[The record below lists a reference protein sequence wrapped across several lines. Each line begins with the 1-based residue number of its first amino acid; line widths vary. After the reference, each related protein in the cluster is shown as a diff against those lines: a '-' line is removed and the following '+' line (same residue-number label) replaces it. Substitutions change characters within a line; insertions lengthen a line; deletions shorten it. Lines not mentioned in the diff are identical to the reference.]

1 MGFGFH
7 LSSEVVD
14 VMLRPIVSR
23 KQGRAATYFLWVHD
37 KTMKHHRMHESTVFR
52 LIRCTHDIISFL
64 KKVVCDW
71 QGIALSMMWIFLL
84 EWTVFVSRRENFT
97 ESPKGQSQ
105 AEWTYNPKL
114 SAQLCWTLKWL
125 RPKAQF
131 YDPECFKN
139 YNTLLES
146 LKKKTILYFTN
157 LKSRCNSLPDSPDF
171 QGTCSALAAK
181 NWRLVAI
188 SLSSSFNRCSSSF
201 FCRFFNFSF
210 SATFASKNDART
222 GVKRRLE
229 ASDSIYEHLHCHCHV
244 LWCNINSWKWCSN

>member
-1 MGFGFH
+1 MT
-7 LSSEVVD
+7 S
-14 VMLRPIVSR
+14 
-23 KQGRAATYFLWVHD
+23 
-37 KTMKHHRMHESTVFR
+37 FR
-52 LIRCTHDIISFL
+52 SL
-64 KKVVCDW
+64 KRFVCDW

-84 EWTVFVSRRENFT
+84 EWTVFVSRRENFR
-97 ESPKGQSQ
+97 ESSKRQSQ

-114 SAQLCWTLKWL
+114 SAQLCWTLKWW

-157 LKSRCNSLPDSPDF
+157 LKSGCNSLPESPDF

-222 GVKRRLE
+222 AVKRWLE
-229 ASDSIYEHLHCHCHV
+229 SSDSIYEHLHCHCHV
-244 LWCNINSWKWCSN
+244 LWCNINSWKWCSNWRDSDPPASVRQFSLCFCFCCSSKIFCFFCSSCLWGKGWWAQSKQFLNRVATWQP